1 MNNNLHSFLRFCSP
15 TLNWIQLECQSPY
28 SAYAWKDFKLL
39 NSDMGHDC
47 RASKLTRE
55 RPHLCALDFELKFH
69 YRIYF
74 IWNQHT
80 SSSSSSPTVITRY
93 QMMMLYFLSI
103 VWPCVA
109 GIASRLL
116 AYFQRFIDSSC
127 VTENGCV
134 DVRSIGARLR
144 PLAADL
150 RHRLSFSQGGS
161 RRLSVDLLCSSFW
174 THGYHSMD
182 IRIGVLV
189 LENAMVYLGGRV
201 WNSHLRFR
209 SISLPKITSTF
220 QSQQPLAHIV
230 YYHWILVRLR
240 HSIDRLTLY
249 SRK

>member
-1 MNNNLHSFLRFCSP
+1 MRRKEHNKAIHCRLSSFRFVLCDVGMNNNLHSFLRFCSP

-80 SSSSSSPTVITRY
+80 SSSSSNPTVITRY

-109 GIASRLL
+109 GIASSLIFNGLL
-116 AYFQRFIDSSC
+116 IAHVWR
-127 VTENGCV
+127 
-134 DVRSIGARLR
+134 RM
-144 PLAADL
+144 AA
-150 RHRLSFSQGGS
+150 
-161 RRLSVDLLCSSFW
+161 
-174 THGYHSMD
+174 
-182 IRIGVLV
+182 
-189 LENAMVYLGGRV
+189 
-201 WNSHLRFR
+201 
-209 SISLPKITSTF
+209 
-220 QSQQPLAHIV
+220 
-230 YYHWILVRLR
+230 
-240 HSIDRLTLY
+240 
-249 SRK
+249 